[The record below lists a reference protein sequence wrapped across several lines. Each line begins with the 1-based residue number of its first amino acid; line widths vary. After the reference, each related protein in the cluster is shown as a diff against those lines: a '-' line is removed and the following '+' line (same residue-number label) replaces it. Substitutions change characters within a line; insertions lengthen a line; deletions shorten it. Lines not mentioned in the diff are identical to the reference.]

1 MTKVMLIKDRNT
13 FNTKWVCNFASQL
26 SNRGYEVVLV
36 SDSYAHSGTPV
47 PIDEKVKKINL
58 SAKTPNLLKNLWL
71 IIRSFLP
78 LEFVRYAQLFKQ
90 ENPDVIICYFNR
102 DLINATFRQ
111 SHNIPIIMMM
121 HNPPNE
127 MFANVS
133 KGWRKYFT
141 DKAFARAG
149 VVQVLMNGFVKEVTD
164 VYPDKKVE
172 VIPNQV
178 MEPKVFR
185 NLEQESRVI
194 IHVAQIARR
203 AKRQHLLVEAFA
215 KIAKDFPD
223 WKVHFFGKVKKGKH
237 QKYFNFLQAEIKRLG
252 LEDRLIFKGYSNN
265 ITEEYLHSDIVT
277 LPSFSEGFGYGL
289 ADGLAIGLPGIGFA
303 DAPAVNEL
311 IINNKSGYLVKDVD
325 DYADKLAKL
334 MSDKALRI
342 KMGEFARQDIK
353 QRYAPQKIIDKWVN
367 LIERTKH
374 HD

>member
-1 MTKVMLIKDRNT
+1 ML
-13 FNTKWVCNFASQL
+13 AL
-26 SNRGYEVVLV
+26 SVFV
-36 SDSYAHSGTPV
+36 STV
-47 PIDEKVKKINL
+47 
-58 SAKTPNLLKNLWL
+58 
-71 IIRSFLP
+71 IIRRFID
-78 LEFVRYAQLFKQ
+78 
-90 ENPDVIICYFNR
+90 NNR
-102 DLINATFRQ
+102 NSLG
-111 SHNIPIIMMM
+111 IMQ
-121 HNPPNE
+121 
-127 MFANVS
+127 AN
-133 KGWRKYFT
+133 GY
-141 DKAFARAG
+141 
-149 VVQVLMNGFVKEVTD
+149 
-164 VYPDKKVE
+164 KKVE

-237 QKYFNFLQAEIKRLG
+237 QKYFNSLQAEIKRLG

-367 LIERTKH
+367 LIEGTKH